1 MIALGSDHAG
11 FEYKNRLKKLLDE
24 ITREQ
29 QIEIKA
35 YSRKLNSI
43 ILFYLI
49 IACVMPS
56 LGIAMFIIIAGLMNF
71 HIDLS
76 TMFMF
81 LFFTTLIQLFF
92 ISIIRSSRPMVDI

>member
-1 MIALGSDHAG
+1 M
-11 FEYKNRLKKLLDE
+11 KKHSNVRFAYVDE